1 LYLSFFSLSVLLL
14 RSCNRLE
21 VVVVAGAGEQA
32 AVGEG
37 EEAAA
42 ETAAVD
48 EAAGLPEDEAVADEE
63 DVDRPPK
70 RHPPTQL
77 SYD

>member
-1 LYLSFFSLSVLLL
+1 M
-14 RSCNRLE
+14 
-21 VVVVAGAGEQA
+21 VAGAGEQA